1 MSALTHGAGMG
12 AVSKDSWWR
21 GGQCCRDS
29 CPCSAHCA
37 RPQPPST
44 PSPAELPANVKQAYR
59 TFAAVPGLHP
69 PLDTPAQVG
78 GGQPS
83 GAPLSAPVKV

>member
-1 MSALTHGAGMG
+1 MGGAAGTAVPAQLTAPG
-12 AVSKDSWWR
+12 
-21 GGQCCRDS
+21 
-29 CPCSAHCA
+29 
-37 RPQPPST
+37 PQTPSP

-83 GAPLSAPVKV
+83 GAPLRAPARV